1 MTYFEGLN
9 DTFIYSCTSGIL
21 GESMVNRI
29 DKESTSEPEEL
40 AVEFSVST
48 VFSRALWNVFR
59 EVINGNNY
67 ASKIAKKLKKSKSII
82 ARQLK
87 TLEELKLLNVH
98 GEGVKQWYEIN
109 WENLLR
115 YWIYGFSPVIDVFLD
130 FEIEFED
137 IPKEFREPY
146 LTEEEWKVFKS
157 TKPQQIEKE
166 ALKALP
172 ILVDVAKVY
181 FKSTC
186 SFHETFW
193 DALSSFTRALLIA
206 IQEIGKEID
215 LSEIEDKEKRRLL
228 KSLFSPR
235 ITLWLKLLTWT
246 EDYGAYLVRNVLI
259 SKYIGVEQNESKT
272 KKSK

>member
-1 MTYFEGLN
+1 
-9 DTFIYSCTSGIL
+9 
-21 GESMVNRI
+21 MVNRI

-137 IPKEFREPY
+137 IPKEFRELY

-215 LSEIEDKEKRRLL
+215 LSEIEDSEKRRLL

-259 SKYIGVEQNESKT
+259 SKYVGVEQNESKT